1 MSNYNDNWKAFVN
14 ETKEMSDEQLQEY
27 IGDIRSAVSGL
38 SSQSGQGTQYS
49 GLQTPTNKQLKQ
61 IARRKKQR
69 AMKQKLK
76 QGLKW
81 LKNLLNALDRSTS
94 STPSPDQRRR
104 WTIPPLPVRRIA
116 LSRIVDPEIRERLF
130 MEVTK
135 DFDKASKE
143 IDVTLE
149 DGVALTNTMSYIES
163 LERLDERAK
172 KDIKRV
178 VNHMM
183 KANGIPRKSQADPKG
198 PKEDSVDV
206 SELLNATTLDDY
218 AKKYN
223 KLVDAD
229 ERKNIK
235 KISRLKQGKIQNK
248 MLNYSNSL
256 HNRLHSLSNKKCK
269 QRFR

>member
-14 ETKEMSDEQLQEY
+14 ETKEMSGEQLQEY
-27 IGDIRSAVSGL
+27 IGDIRSAAAAL

-61 IARRKKQR
+61 IARRKTPQY
-69 AMKQKLK
+69 AMEQKLK

-81 LKNLLNALDRSTS
+81 LKNLFNALERSTS

-104 WTIPPLPVRRIA
+104 RTIPPLPVRRIA

-172 KDIKRV
+172 KDIKRI
-178 VNHMM
+178 VNYMM
-183 KANGIPRKSQADPKG
+183 KVNGIPRKSQADAKD
-198 PKEDSVDV
+198 DS
-206 SELLNATTLDDY
+206 T
-218 AKKYN
+218 
-223 KLVDAD
+223 
-229 ERKNIK
+229 
-235 KISRLKQGKIQNK
+235 
-248 MLNYSNSL
+248 
-256 HNRLHSLSNKKCK
+256 
-269 QRFR
+269 FRREIDIINPRII